1 MGLGAQRRI
10 LLVDDNTDMLE
21 PLAELLRAEG
31 YEVKASTDGPSAL
44 ALVRGF
50 DADVA
55 VIDISLPLMDGHQ
68 LAAELRAL
76 DRAPRLIALSGYGRP
91 SDKARSARAGFAV
104 HLTKPV
110 DLDRLLEAVSA

>member
-1 MGLGAQRRI
+1 MGAGRRI
-10 LLVDDNTDMLE
+10 LLVDDNADMLE

-31 YEVKASTDGPSAL
+31 HEVQASTDGASAL
-44 ALVRGF
+44 QMVRRF

-55 VIDISLPLMDGHQ
+55 VIDINLPVMDGHQ
-68 LAAELRAL
+68 LATQLRAL

-91 SDKARSARAGFAV
+91 SDRARSARAGFAL

-110 DLDRLLEAVSA
+110 DLDRLLAAVHSV